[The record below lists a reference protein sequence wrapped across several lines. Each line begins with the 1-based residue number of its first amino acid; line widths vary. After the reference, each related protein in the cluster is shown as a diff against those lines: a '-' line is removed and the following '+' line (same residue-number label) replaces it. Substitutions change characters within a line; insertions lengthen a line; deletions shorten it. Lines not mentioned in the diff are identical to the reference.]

1 MRIKQAYC
9 SSALAYKL
17 ALEGEEE
24 KRERQRKRSGER
36 GRPGLLSPET
46 SRAGGGRLWGA
57 GASSE
62 GPRPAEAAEEEEEE
76 GQAALLWWRRV
87 PEDTETLE
95 AVRRVRGGRE
105 GKGRAAGQAEAAY
118 QAVSCGDKQ
127 SPEVIGVHAAC
138 LLLLQDPGTAEEAGP
153 RVGKRGRPVR
163 TAGRQD
169 SGGSRADRGGPER
182 PGKGAGVRRD
192 TGQGGG
198 GKRAGEMV
206 HNGEGW
212 GGRGKGDREKERER
226 EEQLM
231 PRSAGAPGA
240 RTCRSFSTS

>member
-1 MRIKQAYC
+1 MRPLLRPSHDPGKWGVGVRIKQAYC

-169 SGGSRADRGGPER
+169 SGGSRADRGGPEMLSQAPR
-182 PGKGAGVRRD
+182 TRAYPGTFLVPAASYWLV
-192 TGQGGG
+192 
-198 GKRAGEMV
+198 V
-206 HNGEGW
+206 PS
-212 GGRGKGDREKERER
+212 
-226 EEQLM
+226 LL
-231 PRSAGAPGA
+231 P
-240 RTCRSFSTS
+240 SFPLPWAVG